1 MRKLKT
7 AYFIWVNKKHKQKNI
22 ILNQIII
29 VKKQNPE
36 INLHTIG
43 WCLL

>member
-7 AYFIWVNKKHKQKNI
+7 AYLIWVNKKHKKKYI

-29 VKKQNPE
+29 AKKQNPE
-36 INLHTIG
+36 INLYTKG